1 MIQMA
6 MKYAFEMLGAK
17 KVTLGVFD
25 NNLPAYYC
33 YKAAGFA
40 EITMEQPCIFEILGE
55 KWNCIEME
63 VDYESCYSINC
74 K

>member
-6 MKYAFEMLGAK
+6 IRYAFDMLGAK

-33 YKAAGFA
+33 YKAAGFK
-40 EITMEQPCIFEILGE
+40 EIPMKEKFIFEIMGE

-63 VDYESCYSINC
+63 LVKE
-74 K
+74 